1 MLDSLSEKLKAVL
14 DGLKKK
20 GKLTRGDVEEGLREM
35 RRVLLEADVNYKVA
49 KRFTERL
56 REKALGEEV
65 LDHLTPGHQVVKI
78 VRDEL
83 TRIMGGEKAELDL
96 STQPS
101 VVMLVG
107 LQGSGK
113 TTTAGKLAKH
123 LKKNALLVAT
133 DVRRPAAG
141 EQLKQVSEQVGCP
154 VFTLGK
160 TSLKIGKGALEYARK
175 NQIDVV
181 ILDTAGRLQIDEEL
195 MKELEMLKRELK
207 PAEILL
213 VADAMTGQEATN
225 IAEEFHRR
233 LNLTGIILTKL
244 DGDARGGAALSMVE
258 VTGIPIKYI
267 GVGEKLDEFEVFHPD
282 RMAQRILGMG
292 DVLGLIEE
300 AEKLVDLKRA
310 EELERKIRQDSFTLQ
325 DFLEQI
331 KQMSKVSL
339 SRLLEKIPGMRV
351 EAEIDEGELKKI
363 EAIINSMTLEERL
376 HPEIIGGSR
385 KKRIARGSGRKVRE
399 VNQLLKQFTEA
410 KKLMKQIGKMDRKLI
425 RNFPFK

>member
-1 MLDSLSEKLKAVL
+1 
-14 DGLKKK
+14 
-20 GKLTRGDVEEGLREM
+20 
-35 RRVLLEADVNYKVA
+35 
-49 KRFTERL
+49 
-56 REKALGEEV
+56 
-65 LDHLTPGHQVVKI
+65 
-78 VRDEL
+78 
-83 TRIMGGEKAELDL
+83 
-96 STQPS
+96 
-101 VVMLVG
+101 
-107 LQGSGK
+107 
-113 TTTAGKLAKH
+113 
-123 LKKNALLVAT
+123 
-133 DVRRPAAG
+133 
-141 EQLKQVSEQVGCP
+141 
-154 VFTLGK
+154 LGK